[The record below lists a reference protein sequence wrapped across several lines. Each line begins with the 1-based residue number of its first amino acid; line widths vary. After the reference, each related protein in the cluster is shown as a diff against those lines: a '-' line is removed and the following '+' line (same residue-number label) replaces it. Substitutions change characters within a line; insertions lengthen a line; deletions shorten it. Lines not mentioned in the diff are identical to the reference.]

1 MKFASVLGE
10 PLWRDKRRRSI
21 ELARSTAAIAFP
33 PTTYPRARCTHCL
46 VFVDPPNKSLTFKLL
61 VAGGFFAAYARERGM
76 GEWKAQISLRV
87 RQALR
92 SELEEFAARERRK
105 LGNITEL
112 ILEWAFE
119 QLKTAGSTER
129 LLRYKIRPPVKKV
142 ADNHAARHKP

>member
-1 MKFASVLGE
+1 
-10 PLWRDKRRRSI
+10 
-21 ELARSTAAIAFP
+21 
-33 PTTYPRARCTHCL
+33 
-46 VFVDPPNKSLTFKLL
+46 
-61 VAGGFFAAYARERGM
+61 M

-92 SELEEFAARERRK
+92 SELEQFAARERRK

-129 LLRYKIRPPVKKV
+129 LLRYKIQPSAQKT
-142 ADNHAARHKP
+142 ADNHPARHKP